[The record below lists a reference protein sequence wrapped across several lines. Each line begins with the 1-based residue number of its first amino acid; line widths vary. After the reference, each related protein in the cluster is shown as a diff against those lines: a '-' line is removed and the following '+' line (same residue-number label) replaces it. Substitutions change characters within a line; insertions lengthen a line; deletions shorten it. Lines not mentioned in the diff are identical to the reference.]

1 MTISKLIAKW
11 KIKAK
16 GSFYVSSDAVVLAKE
31 ILADLYLIKDV
42 YEVPEDRRKADRRHQ
57 EERPRYRTEASID
70 AGYNIFSL
78 DRKQMGRN
86 FIANFN
92 TEAAAKTCCYA
103 LNVEAERRRIER
115 RQP

>member
-16 GSFYVSSDAVVLAKE
+16 GSFYVPADAGVLAKE
-31 ILADLYLIKDV
+31 ILADLYLIKDE
-42 YEVPEDRRKADRRHQ
+42 YEVPEDRRKEDRRCA
-57 EERPRYRTEASID
+57 EERPRYFTEASID
-70 AGYNIFSL
+70 TGYNIFSI
-78 DRKQMGRN
+78 DRKQTGRN

-92 TEAAAKTCCYA
+92 TEAASKTCCYA